1 MSMDKDLDFLSRIQD
16 EWLRRF
22 CEEHGITYYSPHKEY
37 TEEEKQKQ
45 EIIILEFN
53 LD

>member
-1 MSMDKDLDFLSRIQD
+1 MSMDKDLEFLSRAQD

-22 CEEHGITYYSPHKEY
+22 CEEHGITYYSPYEEY
-37 TEEEKQKQ
+37 IEEEKQ
-45 EIIILEFN
+45 EIIILEFD